1 MVKCNKI
8 KLFTFYILVQ
18 LGIISLHS
26 QDIHYS
32 QYFRIPSLINPSTTC
47 NFSDN
52 WRISFNYRNQ
62 WKRIGVPFT
71 TASAIFEKPFK
82 IVGEPIAFGFSFI
95 NDNTG
100 VTGINTN
107 KLLVSASYSFDKS
120 INKIRAGLQFGF
132 VHRSINSKDLTF
144 PDDWNIETGTFSPT
158 GEFQDHKSYLDIS
171 AGFYWST
178 KIKNQEPEIGI
189 AFSHINMPNTSFINE
204 KYTLPIKYAIIANN
218 KYIIDEF
225 FYLKPGLLYMKQKKA
240 SLSLINIT
248 GGYMLRRRTTNLK
261 ELNVSLMY
269 RSSNFVESD
278 AVVLSGGMRLGKI
291 DFAVSYDLYISSMK
305 KFTNNINALEF
316 VIIYNS
322 FTTVLNVFT
331 IPCERL

>member
-8 KLFTFYILVQ
+8 KLVTSTFLFVASILYIN
-18 LGIISLHS
+18 S

-32 QYFRIPSLINPSTTC
+32 QYFRIPSLLNPSTTC
-47 NFSDN
+47 NFTDN

-62 WKRIGVPFT
+62 WKRIGVPFA

-82 IVGEPIAFGFSFI
+82 IVGEPVGFGFSFI

-100 VTGINTN
+100 INGINTN
-107 KLLVSASYSFDKS
+107 KLLIAASYAFDKS
-120 INKIRAGLQFGF
+120 INKLRAGLQIGY
-132 VHRSINSKDLTF
+132 VHRSINSRNLTF
-144 PDDWNIETGTFSPT
+144 PDDWDLETGTFVPSS
-158 GEFQDHKSYLDIS
+158 EFQEHKSYLDIS
-171 AGFYWST
+171 TGFYWST

-189 AFSHINMPNTSFINE
+189 SLSHINMPNTSFINE
-204 KYTLPIKYAIIANN
+204 KYILPIKYAILLNN

-225 FYLKPGLLYMKQKKA
+225 FYLKPGILYMKQKKA
-240 SLSLINIT
+240 SLSLMNIT
-248 GGYMLRRRTTNLK
+248 GGYVLRRRTTNLK
-261 ELNVSLMY
+261 EINISLMY

-278 AVVLSGGMRLGKI
+278 AFILSGGMRLGKI
-291 DFAVSYDLYISSMK
+291 DIALSYDLYISSMN

-316 VIIYNS
+316 VIIYNN
-322 FTTVLNVFT
+322 FTTILNVFT